1 MDPADKE
8 KTSFTTPF
16 GLHQFRVM
24 SFGLSNAPGT
34 FQRLMSLVLSG
45 LCWSTCLVYLDDI
58 IIFSQTVDEHLQRL
72 RDVLQRLKDA
82 GLKIKPSK
90 CQLLRKSVLYL
101 GHIVSEKG
109 VEVDPKKTSCV
120 RSWQVPNDRE
130 CLRKF
135 LGFASYYRKF
145 IPSFAQIA
153 SPLHSLTEKAK
164 PWQWSQQCN
173 EAFDQLKEKLLS
185 PPILSFPQFDKV
197 FVVDTDASQ
206 HGLGAV
212 LSQEGLIM
220 SSPMPAGSLQRPNV
234 STVQPEKRCWEW
246 CGQFDA
252 LDRIFGAAGSLIV
265 RTDHNSLQW
274 LRNFKEPQG
283 QVARWLDILA
293 EYDFSVQ
300 HRPGLQH
307 SNADALSRL
316 PCKQCGLQTST
327 PPPGLPDAVKKG
339 GSGDGAALL
348 QEGSVCF
355 LSVED
360 PKQLQDKDADLR
372 QVILWLQHDDF
383 PPVLPKDGSKCV
395 QTLWSQ
401 KDHLVLDGGVLY
413 RRWEDVPGKGF
424 NPHLQLVIP
433 RTSIQAVL
441 KEFHD
446 TPTGGHLGLRKTLE
460 KVRSRFYWPGQRHDV
475 VNWCKA
481 CAECASRKSPTRR
494 RRAPMQSGLVG
505 TPMQRVAMDIL
516 GPLPVTAREN
526 KYVLVVGDYFTKWVE
541 AYPMPNMEAK
551 TVAELFVN
559 HFIAR
564 FGVPDVL
571 HMDQGRNF
579 ESTLLKE
586 TCLLLDAHLSDGDR
600 LATLDMFPLMGIDLF
615 KMPTSP
621 MGINW

>member
-586 TCLLLDAHLSDGDR
+586 TCLLLGVQKTR
-600 LATLDMFPLMGIDLF
+600 
-615 KMPTSP
+615 TSP
-621 MGINW
+621 YTAKIKERFSLICHSNLNE

>member
-1 MDPADKE
+1 M
-8 KTSFTTPF
+8 
-16 GLHQFRVM
+16 
-24 SFGLSNAPGT
+24 
-34 FQRLMSLVLSG
+34 
-45 LCWSTCLVYLDDI
+45 
-58 IIFSQTVDEHLQRL
+58 
-72 RDVLQRLKDA
+72 
-82 GLKIKPSK
+82 
-90 CQLLRKSVLYL
+90 
-101 GHIVSEKG
+101 
-109 VEVDPKKTSCV
+109 
-120 RSWQVPNDRE
+120 
-130 CLRKF
+130 
-135 LGFASYYRKF
+135 
-145 IPSFAQIA
+145 
-153 SPLHSLTEKAK
+153 
-164 PWQWSQQCN
+164 
-173 EAFDQLKEKLLS
+173 
-185 PPILSFPQFDKV
+185 
-197 FVVDTDASQ
+197 
-206 HGLGAV
+206 
-212 LSQEGLIM
+212 
-220 SSPMPAGSLQRPNV
+220 
-234 STVQPEKRCWEW
+234 
-246 CGQFDA
+246 
-252 LDRIFGAAGSLIV
+252 
-265 RTDHNSLQW
+265 
-274 LRNFKEPQG
+274 
-283 QVARWLDILA
+283 ARWLDILA

-571 HMDQGRNF
+571 HTDQGCNF

-586 TCLLLDAHLSDGDR
+586 TCLLLGVQKTRTSPYHPQSDGLIERFNRTLLSMLSIAAVENERDWDLRVPLLMLAYRTSTQESTGCTPFYLMFGREARLPADVMFGLPPNFPPQQVNQYALDLRARLEGAYRLVRDHMGIQHLRQKTLYDRSSHGDPYKAGDLVWLHCPAVPRGKSPKLHCYWQGPYSVVKTLGDALFLIQHRDSLRKRTVVHFDR
-600 LATLDMFPLMGIDLF
+600 LSHVQFGHQRRMLHQPVMRKRGYQQDQGVC
-615 KMPTSP
+615 
-621 MGINW
+621 